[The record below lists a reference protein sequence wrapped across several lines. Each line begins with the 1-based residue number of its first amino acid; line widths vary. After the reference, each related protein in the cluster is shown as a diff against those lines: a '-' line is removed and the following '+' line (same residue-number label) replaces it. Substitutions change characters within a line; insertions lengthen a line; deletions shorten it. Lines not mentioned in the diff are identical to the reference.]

1 MKKLVESLM
10 VALCLF
16 VPFQISYGQ
25 QAETPVYKDGDWW
38 RVKVE
43 TVFKPGVSR
52 SGRCDESYP
61 EYLVKIDQG
70 KPMVFSVSGNKEGE
84 IDCPTIVNEL
94 LNVGQEAGRY
104 LKFPL
109 ALNSTWRFQ
118 GTGQGPRGPIRFDEN
133 HKVLA
138 WEKVQGSKGELDAFK
153 IEASY
158 ATRGG
163 DALTAYYYSPKAKCI
178 VSFKLSTPAV
188 DRTVTLADFS
198 LAQ

>member
-1 MKKLVESLM
+1 MKKLM
-10 VALCLF
+10 GTWIAAMCLF
-16 VPFQISYGQ
+16 VPVQISYGQ
-25 QAETPVYKDGDWW
+25 QAEAPVYKDGDWW

-43 TVFKPGVSR
+43 TVFKSGVSR

-70 KPMVFSVSGNKEGE
+70 KPKVFSVSGNKEGE

-94 LNVGQEAGRY
+94 LNLGQEAGRY

-109 ALNSTWRFQ
+109 ALNSSWTFQ
-118 GTGQGPRGPIRFDEN
+118 GMGAGLRGPIRFDEN

-153 IEASY
+153 IEAY
-158 ATRGG
+158 FTTPGG
-163 DALTAYYYSPKAKCI
+163 DVLTTYYYSPKAKCI

-188 DRTVTLADFS
+188 DRTVTLVDFS
-198 LAQ
+198 LTQ